1 MTHEIKEVNWE
12 VNQGDFKLIRK
23 IVDRYTAGW
32 GGGKGYKPINLE
44 MDLTACH
51 CNGTPLK
58 LKELLAADDFNFVH
72 DVAGISRHI
81 CRDTGRLQNCFL
93 PRYSA

>member
-1 MTHEIKEVNWE
+1 MKTATEVSWD
-12 VNQGDFKLIRK
+12 VSQGDSKLTRK
-23 IVDRYTAGW
+23 IVDRYTENW
-32 GGGKGYKPINLE
+32 GSGKGYKPIHLS

-51 CNGTPLK
+51 CNGAPLK

-81 CRDTGRLQNCFL
+81 NRDNGQLEDCFS
-93 PRYSA
+93 PRYSV